1 MDFFSV
7 QNILVHIPIGA
18 GGYDLSWIEAV
29 GTIAGLLCIGLASLE
44 KISNYFFGLINVT
57 LFGIIFFQIQLY
69 ASLLLQVFFFAANI
83 YGWYAWSRQTSQNEA
98 ELKIRWLPLPK
109 ALSWLAVCVVSIG
122 LMTVFIN
129 PVFAFLTR
137 VAVMIMQALGLQ
149 VAMPELQPDAF
160 PFWDSCMMVLSIVAM
175 ILMTRKYVENWLL
188 WVIINVIS
196 VVIFALQGVYA
207 MSLEY
212 IILTFIA
219 LNGSRMWIKSAR
231 EEVHVRCP
239 INDDDVNGQTPL
251 YSGGSLAHD
260 KVDIPSEWWRAQSDS
275 DPSGSVGSDP
285 TRHRD
290 RVAGSPAHAASSPAS
305 RLPSIHAHGAHC
317 GLPGFPGTSDASV
330 QRYPAIPVH
339 LQVIHSHYLSTVA
352 TRYAEPEATP
362 VLREWGQQVS
372 SRSR

>member
-98 ELKIRWLPLPK
+98 ELKIRWL
-109 ALSWLAVCVVSIG
+109 LSWLAVCVVSIG

-149 VAMPELQPDAF
+149 VVMPELQPDAF

-219 LNGSRMWIKSAR
+219 LNGSRMWINSAR
-231 EEVHVRCP
+231 ER
-239 INDDDVNGQTPL
+239 
-251 YSGGSLAHD
+251 GS
-260 KVDIPSEWWRAQSDS
+260 RA
-275 DPSGSVGSDP
+275 
-285 TRHRD
+285 
-290 RVAGSPAHAASSPAS
+290 
-305 RLPSIHAHGAHC
+305 L
-317 GLPGFPGTSDASV
+317 
-330 QRYPAIPVH
+330 
-339 LQVIHSHYLSTVA
+339 SH
-352 TRYAEPEATP
+352 
-362 VLREWGQQVS
+362 
-372 SRSR
+372 